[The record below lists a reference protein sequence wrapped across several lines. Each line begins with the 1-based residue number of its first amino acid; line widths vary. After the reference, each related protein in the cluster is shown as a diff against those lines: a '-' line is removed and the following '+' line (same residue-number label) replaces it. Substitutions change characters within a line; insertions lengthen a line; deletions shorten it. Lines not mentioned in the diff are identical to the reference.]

1 VVSMCVQVCETEG
14 VSVFVF
20 AWSYMLLVIDG
31 LKEKTLTFI
40 SLSFSFPAL
49 SQSTVP
55 SLQDIAESSL
65 WLTEPI
71 CEMTQS

>member
-1 VVSMCVQVCETEG
+1 
-14 VSVFVF
+14 
-20 AWSYMLLVIDG
+20 
-31 LKEKTLTFI
+31 
-40 SLSFSFPAL
+40 
-49 SQSTVP
+49 VP